1 MPVQRLAPLLL
12 TLALIAVACGD
23 DNTEATTAT
32 TTAPAA
38 TTTTAETT
46 TTLPPTTTLAP
57 TTRTLAPTTTTL
69 APTTT
74 TLPPTT
80 TTEAPAAAFT
90 SADLPTAVLQDG
102 DPWVVPVAGVVPIEL
117 TIDDIWPLEGERQF
131 PDERAIYEEAGFEGG
146 TFSGFAD
153 GSDGLVLAGAHL
165 LADPDGAAAAFDVIR
180 DSFSD
185 LELIAIITGLQPGAL
200 TGFELIDSGDFGDQA
215 VGVYFV
221 GDTVQ
226 LIGVIWITG
235 NLLQFVRAAMPLDDT
250 DREAA
255 TFAVAQAMATRMGG

>member
-46 TTLPPTTTLAP
+46 TTLP
-57 TTRTLAPTTTTL
+57 PTTTTL

-146 TFSGFAD
+146 AFSGFAD
-153 GSDGLVLAGAHL
+153 GSDGLVLTGAHL

-185 LELIAIITGLQPGAL
+185 LELIAIITGLPPGAL
-200 TGFELIDSGDFGDQA
+200 TGFELIDPGDFGDQA